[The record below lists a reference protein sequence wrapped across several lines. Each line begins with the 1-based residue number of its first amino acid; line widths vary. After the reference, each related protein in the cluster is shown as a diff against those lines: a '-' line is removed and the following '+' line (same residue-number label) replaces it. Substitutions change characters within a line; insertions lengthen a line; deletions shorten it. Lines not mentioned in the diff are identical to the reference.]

1 MTGLSPLYD
10 IEKDFFVF
18 FLNFAFFLSVVE
30 LFIILF
36 DFIINNKV
44 K

>member
-10 IEKDFFVF
+10 IEKDF
-18 FLNFAFFLSVVE
+18 FAFFLSVVE